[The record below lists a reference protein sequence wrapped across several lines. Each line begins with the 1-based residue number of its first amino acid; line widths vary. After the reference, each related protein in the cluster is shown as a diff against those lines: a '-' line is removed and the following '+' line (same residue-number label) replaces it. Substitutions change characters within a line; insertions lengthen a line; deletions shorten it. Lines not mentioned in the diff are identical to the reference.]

1 MGRDVSLKQK
11 AASDARQTYE
21 HPFALL
27 IKLYCVLDQDIQS
40 LSVYIQKLRETGR
53 ILAQRL
59 NRVKKKPVHRI
70 DSLRLSELA
79 LLPSNRRSELVATIT
94 CP

>member
-1 MGRDVSLKQK
+1 VRQLETKSRK
-11 AASDARQTYE
+11 ATLAKLTSIPLR
-21 HPFALL
+21 LL
-27 IKLYCVLDQDIQS
+27 IKLSLRADQDIQS
-40 LSVYIQKLRETGR
+40 LSVDIQKLRETGR

-70 DSLRLSELA
+70 RQPSVVEAR
-79 LLPSNRRSELVATIT
+79 LLPGNRSELVGTIT